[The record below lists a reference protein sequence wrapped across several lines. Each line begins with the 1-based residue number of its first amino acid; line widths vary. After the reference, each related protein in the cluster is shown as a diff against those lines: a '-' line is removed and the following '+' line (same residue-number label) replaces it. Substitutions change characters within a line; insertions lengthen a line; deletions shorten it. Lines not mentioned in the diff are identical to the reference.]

1 MRFLRLVLL
10 VALFCP
16 APPPAGAAPP
26 HKTKKPP
33 KPSVEQMH
41 KQLNKLLNDLLAMQR
56 SNAKNPDPASRK
68 RVAASIG
75 RALIRVRAALAGKAE
90 PMDKRSFAALVRELR
105 GQRDGAPRLAALRA
119 RVKGQL
125 LSSEQAVRV
134 AKLFGAEA
142 HRITA
147 AALLWWHLSDPAA
160 SDKLIRAVGSKAAQ
174 GKLQQKLRFN
184 E

>member
-1 MRFLRLVLL
+1 MKFLRLVLL

-16 APPPAGAAPP
+16 APPPAAAAPP
-26 HKTKKPP
+26 KKPT

-56 SNAKNPDPASRK
+56 SNAKNPDPTSRK

-90 PMDKRSFAALVRELR
+90 PMDGRSFAALVRELR
-105 GQRDGAPRLAALRA
+105 KQRDGAPRLAALRA
-119 RVKGQL
+119 RIKGQL

-134 AKLFGAEA
+134 ARLFGAEA
-142 HRITA
+142 HRIGA
-147 AALLWWHLSDPAA
+147 AALLWWHLSDPRA
-160 SDKLIRAVGSKAAQ
+160 SARLTRAVGSKAAQ
-174 GKLQQKLRFN
+174 AKLQQKLKFK